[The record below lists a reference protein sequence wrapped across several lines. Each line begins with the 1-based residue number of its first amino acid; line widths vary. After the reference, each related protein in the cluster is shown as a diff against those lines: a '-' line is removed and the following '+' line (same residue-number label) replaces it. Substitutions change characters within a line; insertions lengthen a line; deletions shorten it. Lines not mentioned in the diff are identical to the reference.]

1 MPNWDYRNV
10 EQAIQALPPSP
21 DPTSPPGVPAV
32 VSSRSTTSD
41 LSQLSSAPASSS
53 VGEESARTL
62 QLPQVA
68 AIAEDTRKF
77 LERTGESLSKPL
89 SAIGRIF
96 SEVLDDEPRNPSG
109 GYPGASG
116 QAYRPRNGRPTSPR
130 ETGLLPPLQFPNL
143 GFDLSS
149 SSSPNTPNGGPAS
162 AHPGSRA
169 PTPLDFS
176 LMQAEIDRAHAA
188 AADAA
193 RNTLHQI
200 FPTMD
205 REVTDMVLEANNG
218 DLGRSIDKL
227 LEMSGS
233 G

>member
-1 MPNWDYRNV
+1 
-10 EQAIQALPPSP
+10 
-21 DPTSPPGVPAV
+21 
-32 VSSRSTTSD
+32 
-41 LSQLSSAPASSS
+41 

-68 AIAEDTRKF
+68 AIAEDTRRF

-96 SEVLDDEPRNPSG
+96 SEVLDDEPRSPSS
-109 GYPGASG
+109 GYPGASS
-116 QAYRPRNGRPTSPR
+116 QPPYRPRPGRPATPR

-143 GFDLSS
+143 GFDLSN
-149 SSSPNTPNGGPAS
+149 PTTPNGGPTPT
-162 AHPGSRA
+162 HPGSRA
-169 PTPLDFS
+169 TTPLDFS
-176 LMQAEIDRAHAA
+176 AMQAEIDRAHAA

-193 RNTLHQI
+193 RNTLQQI

-205 REVTDMVLEANNG
+205 KEVTDMVLEANNG

-227 LEMSGS
+227 LEMSATA
-233 G
+233 